1 MHQFIQD
8 AIDKKNL
15 GKKMYFGAIPED
27 LAQRIQQDTGVNVE
41 KYNCTLRPSE
51 IRKIFD
57 DHASEGTEALRDS
70 LL

>member
-1 MHQFIQD
+1 
-8 AIDKKNL
+8 
-15 GKKMYFGAIPED
+15 MYFGAIPED